1 MTKAEAIAAFVAQ
14 PVVALVGASRS
25 GKKFGNLAARTLR
38 SKGYRVHLVHP
49 QAEMIDSER
58 SYRSLAELPEPV
70 TALVVVVPPK
80 QAYDVVGD
88 AAAAGIRMIW
98 LQQGSEAPDIVD
110 RCRERGLSVVA
121 GECILMYAQP
131 TGVHRLHR
139 GLWRLLRKLPA

>member
-1 MTKAEAIAAFVAQ
+1 MTKAETIAAFVAQ
-14 PVVALVGASRS
+14 PVFALAGASRA

-49 QAEMIDSER
+49 QADFIDGER
-58 SYRSLAELPEPV
+58 CYRSLADLPEPV
-70 TALVVVVPPK
+70 AALIVVVPPK

-88 AAAAGIRMIW
+88 AAAAGIRMVW

-110 RCRERGLSVVA
+110 RCRERGLAVVD

-131 TGVHRLHR
+131 TGFHRLHR